1 MKRENINYLVVGVF
15 VLTMFAIFLV
25 VLSQITGRTGPT
37 DEYYVTY
44 SNVTGIK
51 YGTPVLY
58 EGFQIGQVENIE
70 PVREPGQTRYRLALS
85 VAKDW
90 GIPSDSIASIV
101 ASGLLSAITIDIK
114 EGKSQTMLVPG
125 DMLEG
130 REAANI
136 FTVVNDVAGELQ
148 ELSRNNL
155 KPLITNLN
163 YQIESLGNELRDL
176 TTQSIRPMINNI
188 NQKFNEQIVT
198 DLTTLLGKLN
208 ENADRLLSLLD
219 DQNQNNLE
227 QFLVNMET
235 ASVALNDLLFRIEDT
250 RAAMNEVL
258 IDIDGL
264 VTDNRGGIKISIND
278 LQKTLNT
285 VSDNINAI
293 VYHMEGSSRNVH
305 ELSRQLREN
314 PGLIL
319 NSSPQPDEEGSGK

>member
-15 VLTMFAIFLV
+15 VLTMLVAFLV
-25 VLSQITGRTGPT
+25 ILYKITGRTGPT
-37 DEYYVTY
+37 DNYYVTY

-58 EGFQIGQVENIE
+58 EGFQIGQIESIE
-70 PVREPGQTRYRLALS
+70 PVREPGYTRYRLALS

-114 EGKSQTMLVPG
+114 EGTSQTMLVPG

-136 FTVVNDVAGELQ
+136 FAVVNDVAGELQ

-176 TTQSIRPMINNI
+176 TTHSIRPMIDNI
-188 NQKFNEQIVT
+188 NQKFNEQVVT
-198 DLTTLLGKLN
+198 DLTTLLEKLN

-219 DQNQNNLE
+219 DKNQNNLE

-264 VTDNRGGIKISIND
+264 VTDNRQNFKTSIND
-278 LQKTLNT
+278 LQKTLDT
-285 VSDNINAI
+285 VSDNINSI
-293 VYHMEGSSRNVH
+293 VYHMEGSSRNMH

-319 NSSPQPDEEGSGK
+319 DSSPQPDEEGSGK

>member
-15 VLTMFAIFLV
+15 VLTMLVAFLV
-25 VLSQITGRTGPT
+25 ILYKITGRTGPT
-37 DEYYVTY
+37 DNYYVTY

-58 EGFQIGQVENIE
+58 EGFQIGQVESIE

-148 ELSRNNL
+148 ELSKNNL

-176 TTQSIRPMINNI
+176 TTHSIRPMIDNI
-188 NQKFNEQIVT
+188 NQKFNEQVVT
-198 DLTTLLGKLN
+198 DLTTLLEKLN

-219 DQNQNNLE
+219 DQNQNNLD
-227 QFLVNMET
+227 QFLVNMQT

-264 VTDNRGGIKISIND
+264 VTDNRQNFKTSIND
-278 LQKTLNT
+278 LQKTLGT
-285 VSDNINAI
+285 VSDNINSI
-293 VYHMEGSSRNVH
+293 VYHMEGSSRNMH

-319 NSSPQPDEEGSGK
+319 DSSPQPDEEGSGK

>member
-15 VLTMFAIFLV
+15 VLTMLVAFLV
-25 VLSQITGRTGPT
+25 ILYKITGRTGPT
-37 DEYYVTY
+37 DNYYVTY

-58 EGFQIGQVENIE
+58 EGFQIGQVESIE
-70 PVREPGQTRYRLALS
+70 PVREPGQTRYRLTLS

-90 GIPSDSIASIV
+90 GIPSDSLASIV

-176 TTQSIRPMINNI
+176 TTHSIRPMIDNI
-188 NQKFNEQIVT
+188 NQKFNEQVVT
-198 DLTTLLGKLN
+198 DLTTLLEKLN

-219 DQNQNNLE
+219 DQNQNNLD
-227 QFLVNMET
+227 QFLVNMQT

-264 VTDNRGGIKISIND
+264 VTDNRQNFKTSIND
-278 LQKTLNT
+278 LQKTLGT
-285 VSDNINAI
+285 VSDNINSI
-293 VYHMEGSSRNVH
+293 VYHMEGSSRNMH

-319 NSSPQPDEEGSGK
+319 DSSPQPDEEGSGK

>member
-15 VLTMFAIFLV
+15 VLTMLVAFLV
-25 VLSQITGRTGPT
+25 ILYKITGRTGPT
-37 DEYYVTY
+37 DNYYVTY

-58 EGFQIGQVENIE
+58 EGFQIGQVENIV

-114 EGKSQTMLVPG
+114 EGTSQTMLVPG

-136 FTVVNDVAGELQ
+136 FAVVNDVAGELQ

-176 TTQSIRPMINNI
+176 TTQSIRPMIDNI
-188 NQKFNEQIVT
+188 NHKFNEQVVT
-198 DLTTLLGKLN
+198 DLTTLLEKLN

-219 DQNQNNLE
+219 DKNQNNLE

-264 VTDNRGGIKISIND
+264 VTDNRQNFKTSIND
-278 LQKTLNT
+278 LQKTLDT
-285 VSDNINAI
+285 VSDNINSI
-293 VYHMEGSSRNVH
+293 VYHMEGSSRNMH

-319 NSSPQPDEEGSGK
+319 DSSPQPDEEGSGK

>member
-15 VLTMFAIFLV
+15 VLTMLVAFLV
-25 VLSQITGRTGPT
+25 ILYKITGRTGPT
-37 DEYYVTY
+37 DNYYVTY

-58 EGFQIGQVENIE
+58 EGFQIGQVESIE
-70 PVREPGQTRYRLALS
+70 PVREPGQTRYRLTLS

-176 TTQSIRPMINNI
+176 TTHSIRPMIDNI
-188 NQKFNEQIVT
+188 NQKFNEQVVT
-198 DLTTLLGKLN
+198 DLTTLLEKLN

-219 DQNQNNLE
+219 DQNQNNLD
-227 QFLVNMET
+227 QFLVNMQT

-264 VTDNRGGIKISIND
+264 VTDNRQNFKTSIND
-278 LQKTLNT
+278 LQKTLGT
-285 VSDNINAI
+285 VSDNINSI
-293 VYHMEGSSRNVH
+293 VYHMEGSSRNMH

-319 NSSPQPDEEGSGK
+319 DSSPQPDEEGSGK